1 MTMSKKQTKKTDS
14 KKGQTKS
21 AKARKTTAHAT
32 PSAEGASQSAA
43 PESRLP
49 AVGTVI
55 KKRDRHGQVRCE
67 CKVVETGIRYKG
79 RDFTSLSGAAMA
91 AADDLGLK
99 NKTQNGFVFWG
110 LTKPTRKLEDPVD
123 ALGKSFGR
131 YQNLAALVTSRATDE
146 NRAAIRSALQEE
158 RQAIDELLTQVAS

>member
-1 MTMSKKQTKKTDS
+1 MSKKQTKKTDS

-21 AKARKTTAHAT
+21 AKVRKATTPAN

-49 AVGTVI
+49 PVGTVI

-91 AADDLGLK
+91 AATDLGLK
-99 NKTQNGFVFWG
+99 NKTQNGWVFWG
-110 LTKPTRKLEDPVD
+110 LTKPGRKLEDPVD

-131 YQNLAALVTSRATDE
+131 YQNLATLVTSRATDE
-146 NRAAIRSALQEE
+146 DRPAVRGALQEQ
-158 RQAIDELLTQVAS
+158 RHAIDELLNQVAS

>member
-1 MTMSKKQTKKTDS
+1 MSKKQTKKTES
-14 KKGQTKS
+14 KKGQAKS
-21 AKARKTTAHAT
+21 KKARGTAAHTA
-32 PSAEGASQSAA
+32 PGAEGASQGAA

-49 AVGTVI
+49 PVGTVI

-67 CKVVETGIRYKG
+67 CKVVESGIRYKG

-99 NKTQNGFVFWG
+99 NKTQNGYVFWG
-110 LTKPTRKLEDPVD
+110 LTKPGRKLEDPVG

-131 YQNLAALVTSRATDE
+131 HHSLATVVTSRTTDE
-146 NRAAIRSALQEE
+146 NRAAIRGALQEQ
-158 RQAIDELLTQVAS
+158 RQAIDALLTQVAS

>member
-1 MTMSKKQTKKTDS
+1 MSKKQPKKTDS

-21 AKARKTTAHAT
+21 KKVRGATAHAT
-32 PSAEGASQSAA
+32 PSAESASQGAA

-49 AVGTVI
+49 PVGTVI

-67 CKVVETGIRYKG
+67 CKVVESGIRYKG
-79 RDFTSLSGAAMA
+79 RDFASLSGAAMA

-110 LTKPTRKLEDPVD
+110 LTKPARKLEDPVGV
-123 ALGKSFGR
+123 LGKSFER
-131 YQNLAALVTSRATDE
+131 YHNLATLVTSRATDE
-146 NRAAIRSALQEE
+146 TRAAVRGALQQE